1 MMLPLMRTILNAIHR
16 KQEGRPRD
24 ERGMALVSTLLLS
37 TMLLTAGAA
46 LIITTSMSVT
56 NAYDSTAETQAY
68 YAAEAGLQTTLN
80 VLRGNVGPNITY
92 RAAITPAD
100 SNAAGDAATTAAV
113 PYARLSKWLPYD
125 PTFTDRVNLSAPD
138 AYSPLSGT
146 AFNAILTDPDNSTL
160 VSFTTSLTFDNNTA
174 TKTIVNGNGNNA
186 PKTIITFAGS
196 SVVSLNTY
204 PTGASNIGTF
214 SVQSSNGGAP
224 ITTAIPFKLV
234 ITQTAPWSGKV
245 TIEGSIPVTATAS
258 PLTIDLKSSAYNVE
272 GVLYTLAASSQQLT
286 LPNNGTVT
294 RTITAT
300 LTAPQPRRILVR
312 VNGFGPRGAKKQMEM
327 MVGRFIFDYW
337 PRGLIAI
344 RSADPLV
351 DGTEPAMTF
360 DAGSSASYTYSG
372 NEPAGATST
381 NTAIAAFAVT
391 SMTDFNKINALPS
404 AQVTGNPRAL
414 KVDKTDLVSWLRD
427 PDEARRTLNKLQADA
442 QAQKRYFTN
451 ASPPPD
457 YGTTAAP
464 AFTFMDGD
472 ATLPNGGGAGLLVCT
487 GTVTIDGNTPFNG
500 LIIALGAGRIVR
512 NGGGNGNSLGAF
524 ALASLDRNNWGGP
537 FLPPTFNGNGGGTSN
552 VQYDPDW
559 IRKALLLGSRYT
571 IGVSEF

>member
-1 MMLPLMRTILNAIHR
+1 MMMLSPLTRTILNVIYR
-16 KQEGRPRD
+16 KLEKRPSA
-24 ERGMALVSTLLLS
+24 ERGMALVSALMLS

-46 LIITTSMSVT
+46 LILTTSMSAT
-56 NAYDSTAETQAY
+56 NSFDSTAETQAY
-68 YAAEAGLQTTLN
+68 YAAEAGLQTVLN
-80 VLRGNVGPNITY
+80 VLRGNVGPSITY
-92 RAAITPAD
+92 RTAVTPAD
-100 SNAAGDAATTAAV
+100 SNAAGDSATTAAT
-113 PYARLSKWLPYD
+113 PYARLSKWLAYD
-125 PTFTDRVNLSAPD
+125 ATFNDRVNLSAPTP
-138 AYSPLSGT
+138 YSPLSGI
-146 AFNAILTDPDNSTL
+146 AFNAILTDPDNSTK
-160 VSFTTSLTFDNNTA
+160 VSYTTSLTFDNNTA

-186 PKTIITFAGS
+186 PKTIITFAGTT
-196 SVVSLNTY
+196 VTSLNIY

-214 SVQSSNGGAP
+214 TVQSSNGGAP

-234 ITQTAPWSGKV
+234 ITQTAPWTGKV

-258 PLTIDLKSSAYNVE
+258 PLTIDLKSLAYNVE

-294 RTITAT
+294 RTISAT

-344 RSADPLV
+344 RSADDDV
-351 DGTEPAMTF
+351 TAMTF
-360 DAGSSASYTYSG
+360 DAGSSVSYTYSG
-372 NEPAGATST
+372 NEPASATST

-391 SMTDFNKINALPS
+391 STVDYNMINALP
-404 AQVTGNPRAL
+404 AVQVTGNPKAL
-414 KVDKTDLVSWLRD
+414 KVDKTDLVSWLQTA
-427 PDEARRTLNKLQADA
+427 DEARRTLNKLQADA
-442 QAQKRYFTN
+442 QAQNRYYTN

-472 ATLPNGGGAGLLVCT
+472 AALPNGGGAGLLVCT
-487 GTVTIDGNTPFNG
+487 GTLTIDGNTPFNG
-500 LIIALGAGRIVR
+500 LIIVMGAGRIVR

-524 ALASLDRNNWGGP
+524 ALARLDRNNWGGP
-537 FLPPTFNGNGGGTSN
+537 FLAPTFNGNGGGTSN

-559 IRKALLLGSRYT
+559 IKKALLLGSRYT